1 MTCGLHVVDP
11 DDATAGGVP
20 VGGVVDG
27 PTAQVVRL
35 LVSQVV
41 PNKTNGCGL
50 QNTNNLKQDELSQEI
65 QSCFLRDFQE
75 KMDDPILARG
85 VRLMMKFK

>member
-41 PNKTNGCGL
+41 PTSP
-50 QNTNNLKQDELSQEI
+50 LS
-65 QSCFLRDFQE
+65 
-75 KMDDPILARG
+75 
-85 VRLMMKFK
+85 

>member
-50 QNTNNLKQDELSQEI
+50 QNTNKTSSLKK
-65 QSCFLRDFQE
+65 FRAVFWDFQE

-85 VRLMMKFK
+85 VRLTMKFK